1 MKKILFLLAM
11 LPVLVFS
18 ACSDDDDNRDGLLPS
33 GMWYVTNGEGSSYLN
48 TREEH
53 NNWISIDFSN
63 NTISL
68 LLSPNLGAVISFNGK
83 FTVNGN
89 TIECYNDYSDYPKI
103 VLSSITSTTA
113 KAEFYEDDIIGKE
126 YHFPIYMR
134 KK

>member
-11 LPVLVFS
+11 LPMFVFS
-18 ACSDDDDNRDGLLPS
+18 ACSEDDDNDNDLLSS
-33 GMWYVTNGEGSSYLN
+33 GIWNITNGEGSSYLN

-68 LLSPNLGAVISFNGK
+68 LLSPNLGATISFNGK

-89 TIECYNDYSDYPKI
+89 TIECYNDYSYYPKI
-103 VLSSITSTTA
+103 ELSSITSTTA
-113 KAEFYEDDIIGKE
+113 KAEFYEEDILGKE